1 MKKYWCANT
10 NSPNWANEV
19 LLLTVWLAITKNLS
33 LHAVSSVLELHCVVP
48 ENVRTPHGR
57 FFLRPPPPTPL
68 AEYPFQGVFWCSPPP
83 WNLQFF
89 KRLVLF
95 PYTMSHRCNCQVKPT
110 TYLTSIESHF
120 IVYNVRA
127 IPVGFVEWH
136 KWLKAR
142 GLVELRWMLSF
153 TRKSKKIVKP
163 M

>member
-1 MKKYWCANT
+1 MKKYWCART

-57 FFLRPPPPTPL
+57 FFLRPPPP
-68 AEYPFQGVFWCSPPP
+68 PPP
-83 WNLQFF
+83 WPNIRSRGYFGAPLPPGICNFLKGWF
-89 KRLVLF
+89 CS
-95 PYTMSHRCNCQVKPT
+95 PTPCPRCNCQVKPT

-142 GLVELRWMLSF
+142 GLVELRWMPSF
-153 TRKSKKIVKP
+153 TRRSKKIVKA